1 MRDDS
6 DYDQEAWLTDI
17 GVEDMMDAERH
28 FGLDWPYMS
37 FSGYGQGDRDVDQ
50 VADDFTEGTG
60 FRAKG
65 YSGYHSGSR
74 SDQQQQGYFIIE
86 PDGSIDADEG
96 DAGLEFIS
104 PAMPLKDGIEML
116 KKVQA
121 WAKSEGCYTN
131 KSTGLHMNISVPGMS
146 IESLD
151 YVKLALFL
159 GDEYILKQFGR
170 QYNSYCKSA
179 MSKIKDRIRPED
191 VPAVLGQ
198 VKQNLNSLASKI
210 IHSGITEKY
219 TSINTRG
226 QYVEFRGPGGD
237 YLDRDPL
244 DLVNTALRLAMSLRI
259 ATNPEAYKQEY
270 AKKLYKLVEQ
280 SPDAD
285 DSVELFS
292 QYAMGQIN
300 KSELAARLQ
309 FAQRSRK
316 IEKTKPQVK
325 RLIDE
330 PGVRDQINK
339 FPGVWRDTFN
349 SLRDKS
355 NEELQELQKNF
366 DDLGEYYYFTKE
378 QGQLALALIANELES
393 RSTQGE
399 KKQYWVTRR
408 DGDGG
413 KQMVYANNENEAILL
428 GGKQM
433 GMKREDS
440 ISKLKAELMEKPQD
454 DNAAPESLS
463 QSWKD
468 WVEET
473 LPSVTVDTAN
483 SVRQRIINGG
493 DQLSGPASA
502 WIIGQIDRELRSRM
516 DQGVVDGN
524 ETRWK
529 VTIARGRPGDENRE
543 PVYVD
548 ADSPRQAKIKAQV
561 QYFRGQ
567 GIDVDIDAMDAVA
580 VTADAGRTEQSWIV
594 LDGFNRPVGT
604 VQARTNDEALRI
616 FGSTN
621 DVDTRNYTA
630 TPGAGNTSGM
640 TDTSREVFDSLPE
653 GTRSWLERV
662 GEHHDLELRQA
673 LDHIEEGRG
682 RGIGSGLYSNQ
693 VAFVKTAIETELR
706 RRSNNAALAT
716 NAGNAE
722 NAVRESLPQHW
733 QDFLTN
739 DLSYSANMHL
749 INMLRNLS
757 RSTAS
762 SDLRLSDQQ
771 LAYIRVQ
778 IRRQLRANGINPDD
792 EVPAEQPVDLTSPD
806 DETIDDLMGGGDE
819 EETPVDVAGAI
830 QRAND
835 NSRRERE
842 EIAQNAA
849 QAQSAEPEYR
859 SYTFQNERGE
869 RRSALGFNAN
879 AAMNQ
884 ARSMYPETFANSIE
898 EV

>member
-1 MRDDS
+1 M
-6 DYDQEAWLTDI
+6 
-17 GVEDMMDAERH
+17 
-28 FGLDWPYMS
+28 
-37 FSGYGQGDRDVDQ
+37 
-50 VADDFTEGTG
+50 
-60 FRAKG
+60 
-65 YSGYHSGSR
+65 
-74 SDQQQQGYFIIE
+74 
-86 PDGSIDADEG
+86 
-96 DAGLEFIS
+96 
-104 PAMPLKDGIEML
+104 
-116 KKVQA
+116 
-121 WAKSEGCYTN
+121 
-131 KSTGLHMNISVPGMS
+131 
-146 IESLD
+146 
-151 YVKLALFL
+151 
-159 GDEYILKQFGR
+159 
-170 QYNSYCKSA
+170 
-179 MSKIKDRIRPED
+179 
-191 VPAVLGQ
+191 
-198 VKQNLNSLASKI
+198 
-210 IHSGITEKY
+210 
-219 TSINTRG
+219 
-226 QYVEFRGPGGD
+226 
-237 YLDRDPL
+237 
-244 DLVNTALRLAMSLRI
+244 
-259 ATNPEAYKQEY
+259 
-270 AKKLYKLVEQ
+270 
-280 SPDAD
+280 
-285 DSVELFS
+285 
-292 QYAMGQIN
+292 
-300 KSELAARLQ
+300 
-309 FAQRSRK
+309 
-316 IEKTKPQVK
+316 
-325 RLIDE
+325 
-330 PGVRDQINK
+330 
-339 FPGVWRDTFN
+339 
-349 SLRDKS
+349 
-355 NEELQELQKNF
+355 
-366 DDLGEYYYFTKE
+366 
-378 QGQLALALIANELES
+378 
-393 RSTQGE
+393 
-399 KKQYWVTRR
+399 
-408 DGDGG
+408 
-413 KQMVYANNENEAILL
+413 
-428 GGKQM
+428 
-433 GMKREDS
+433 
-440 ISKLKAELMEKPQD
+440 
-454 DNAAPESLS
+454 
-463 QSWKD
+463 
-468 WVEET
+468 
-473 LPSVTVDTAN
+473 
-483 SVRQRIINGG
+483 
-493 DQLSGPASA
+493 
-502 WIIGQIDRELRSRM
+502 
-516 DQGVVDGN
+516 
-524 ETRWK
+524 
-529 VTIARGRPGDENRE
+529 
-543 PVYVD
+543 
-548 ADSPRQAKIKAQV
+548 
-561 QYFRGQ
+561 
-567 GIDVDIDAMDAVA
+567 
-580 VTADAGRTEQSWIV
+580 
-594 LDGFNRPVGT
+594 DGFNRPVGT